1 MVWVTLIFIS
11 VFKSRRIKCFTQ
23 GFTLLSIEKCQ
34 IYPFDFLPIKITR
47 YKAEKRK
54 HKDKKNILVVVIPDC
69 QQLIILVS
77 ITLLPEH
84 KGLRITIILILN
96 VTFPVDV

>member
-1 MVWVTLIFIS
+1 MVWFTLIFIS
-11 VFKSRRIKCFTQ
+11 FFKNRRIKCFTQ
-23 GFTLLSIEKCQ
+23 GFTLQCIEKCQ

-47 YKAEKRK
+47 YKIEKRK

-84 KGLRITIILILN
+84 KGLRITIILN
-96 VTFPVDV
+96 VKCYIPG

>member
-11 VFKSRRIKCFTQ
+11 VFKNRIKCFTQ
-23 GFTLLSIEKCQ
+23 GFTLWCTEKCQ

-54 HKDKKNILVVVIPDC
+54 HKDKKNILVVIIPDC
-69 QQLIILVS
+69 QQFIILVS
-77 ITLLPEH
+77 ITPLPEQ
-84 KGLRITIILILN
+84 KGLKITIILILN
-96 VTFPVDV
+96 VTFLVDV